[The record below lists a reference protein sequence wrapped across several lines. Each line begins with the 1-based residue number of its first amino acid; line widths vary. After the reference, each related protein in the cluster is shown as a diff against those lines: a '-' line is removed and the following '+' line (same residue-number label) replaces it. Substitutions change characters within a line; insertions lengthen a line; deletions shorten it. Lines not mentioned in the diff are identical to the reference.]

1 MRKCAICG
9 KGSIMAGKRKLLRG
23 HYNLTKTERKYPNLQ
38 WVRLPVPARPARLPV
53 GQAGGRLA
61 GLPTG
66 WPSHPAGLPAVGRF
80 GGRRRVKACTECIRT
95 LQKAKK

>member
-38 WVRLPVPARPARLPV
+38 WVRLASSLRTAH
-53 GQAGGRLA
+53 GGKQ
-61 GLPTG
+61 
-66 WPSHPAGLPAVGRF
+66 
-80 GGRRRVKACTECIRT
+80 RVKACTECIRT